1 MGIPA
6 VCVQSSIMSEAQ
18 SHEPSELLI
27 AENILRLIY
36 GDDFKGCTVR
46 LEDVAALIAAGRISG
61 ERQTSELLEL
71 YEKLLEALDLLST
84 PPDVKKVS
92 DPNEL
97 RSLLSERL
105 DAIHSLTVRT
115 LETVARVKKQQNN
128 DQTTE

>member
-1 MGIPA
+1 
-6 VCVQSSIMSEAQ
+6 
-18 SHEPSELLI
+18 
-27 AENILRLIY
+27 
-36 GDDFKGCTVR
+36 VR
-46 LEDVAALIAAGRISG
+46 LEDVAAIIAASRTSG

-84 PPDVKKVS
+84 PPDVKRVS

-97 RSLLSERL
+97 RRLLSERL